1 MPPSIR
7 PFDRSA
13 PLGFWMATSL
23 VVGNMIGSGIFLLP
37 AALAPLGADNLPAW
51 ILTAGGA
58 MTLAVAFGEL
68 SRAVPGAGGPYAY
81 TREAFGDLAGFTV
94 AWGYWV
100 SVWVG
105 NAAIATAAV
114 GYVGEFVPWMTETP
128 GHTAMATLSFVWA
141 LTLVNCLGVRAAGW
155 VQGVTTVLKLLP
167 ILAAVALLVFRLP
180 SMTWPGAT
188 HTHFTLGGT
197 AAAATLT
204 LWAMLGLESA
214 TVPADKI
221 RDAARTVPRATVWG
235 TLFTSVL
242 SAAACGAVLLLVPA
256 TRLAASS
263 VPFAELVRDAW
274 GPHAARLVSL
284 FAAVSALGALNGW
297 ILLQGELPRAMAR
310 DGLFANSFA
319 KTSARGTPVVA
330 LVATSGLVTI
340 LVLLNLHRSLVSV
353 FTFFVL
359 LATTATLVAY
369 LASMLA
375 LLRLR
380 NRTRA
385 SPSLLGPTALGVLAC
400 LGAVYS
406 IGALLGAG
414 AEAVFWGVALLLA
427 GLPLFFILRRRRAA

>member
-1 MPPSIR
+1 
-7 PFDRSA
+7 
-13 PLGFWMATSL
+13 
-23 VVGNMIGSGIFLLP
+23 
-37 AALAPLGADNLPAW
+37 
-51 ILTAGGA
+51 
-58 MTLAVAFGEL
+58 
-68 SRAVPGAGGPYAY
+68 
-81 TREAFGDLAGFTV
+81 
-94 AWGYWV
+94 
-100 SVWVG
+100 
-105 NAAIATAAV
+105 
-114 GYVGEFVPWMTETP
+114 
-128 GHTAMATLSFVWA
+128 
-141 LTLVNCLGVRAAGW
+141 
-155 VQGVTTVLKLLP
+155 
-167 ILAAVALLVFRLP
+167 
-180 SMTWPGAT
+180 
-188 HTHFTLGGT
+188 
-197 AAAATLT
+197 
-204 LWAMLGLESA
+204 MLGLESA

-385 SPSLLGPTALGVLAC
+385 SPSPLGPTALGVLAC